1 MADYQMK
8 TKHGYE
14 FFEVASAFQKAVR
27 RCDEVLSMQWA
38 VELYES
44 GYQKYAWKR
53 MIIMA
58 SEDVG
63 LGEPDCIT
71 RIMALKN
78 SYDFMVALNDRHK
91 PEKLPFTQAVLVLVH
106 SRKSRYVDLA
116 ISVYWKMNETNRP
129 EVPDY
134 VFDMHTRKGKSMG
147 RGLDHFYAEGAKINN
162 PNKMPH
168 EEYME
173 GLAKEADKSMISNK
187 LIKEEVKKE
196 EPRTPNLFEEESC

>member
-1 MADYQMK
+1 MADYQMR

-27 RCDEVLSMQWA
+27 RCDEALAMQWA

-63 LGEPDCIT
+63 LGEANCIT
-71 RIMALKN
+71 HIMALKA
-78 SYDFMVALNDRHK
+78 SYDYLLSLNDKHK
-91 PEKLPFTQAVLVLVH
+91 PEKLPFTQAVLVLVY

-116 ISVYWKMNETNRP
+116 ISVYWKMNETKRP
-129 EVPDY
+129 EIPDY

-147 RGLDHFYAEGAKINN
+147 RGLDHFYAEGAKINRA
-162 PNKMPH
+162 NKMPK
-168 EEYME
+168 EELME
-173 GLAKEADKSMISNK
+173 QLAKDADKG
-187 LIKEEVKKE
+187 LTIKEIEDDEVERDAPK
-196 EPRTPNLFEEESC
+196 TPSLFEY